1 MMGRFQFPR
10 REPLQMKAFSF
21 ALALLVVPT
30 LALAQNAS
38 RFDSGA
44 KVFRLDGGASSYAFG
59 VNGRG
64 ELQQLYWGGR
74 LDANDKFPQARP
86 KPGWASFD
94 TSYNNTPQE
103 YAGWGAGLFVEP
115 ALKVTFADGN
125 RDLVLHYESHTSTA
139 NGFDVVLKDIA
150 RPIFVTLHYAMDAES
165 GILGRSATI
174 ENRGANSVTV
184 EQAAA
189 AAWALPAGQYT
200 LNYLTGRWAGE
211 WTLNQEEV
219 RHGARVIESRR
230 GSTGHQSNP
239 WFAIQEGPSN
249 ENHGSVWF
257 GALAW
262 SGSWRITVEKD
273 QLDAV
278 RVTGGYNPFD
288 FGYVLKAGEKL
299 ETPVFYGGYSREGLG
314 GASRILHAY
323 EIAHI
328 LPRTAATAN
337 QTAPKPRPV
346 IYNSWEAT
354 EFRVNEAGQMALAEK
369 AAALGIDRFV
379 MDDGWFGQRKDD
391 HAGLGDWYVNKEKF
405 PNGLKQLIDK
415 VHTLGMDFGLWV
427 EPEMVNPDS
436 DLFRAHPDWV
446 LHFPGRPETEQRNQ
460 LVLNLAR
467 TDVRDYILG
476 FLDKLVSENDIA
488 FLKWD
493 YNRNWSEPGWDQLPA
508 AEQKKVYVSFT
519 DNLYWILS
527 ELRKK
532 HPKLEIESC
541 SGGGGRVDLGILR
554 YTDEVWPSDNTD
566 PFDRLT
572 QQDGFTYAYTPQVM
586 MAWVTDS
593 PHDLEH
599 QIRVTSIPYRMLS
612 SMQGSLGIGADIA
625 KWTPEDAA
633 TAKRLIA
640 AYHQVQPTIVQGA
653 LYRLISP
660 RDGSEFSATQTVR
673 ADKGQSVVFA
683 FIHSTQE
690 GRGFPTL
697 KLQGLDPAA
706 EYSLS
711 WIEGKAQ
718 PGTPTVASGAWWMN
732 HGIDFSDSF
741 RGDFQAMAFRLDKK

>member
-1 MMGRFQFPR
+1 
-10 REPLQMKAFSF
+10 
-21 ALALLVVPT
+21 
-30 LALAQNAS
+30 
-38 RFDSGA
+38 
-44 KVFRLDGGASSYAFG
+44 

-174 ENRGANSVTV
+174 ENRGSDFVTV

-299 ETPVFYGGYSREGLG
+299 ETPVFYGG
-314 GASRILHAY
+314 
-323 EIAHI
+323 
-328 LPRTAATAN
+328 
-337 QTAPKPRPV
+337 
-346 IYNSWEAT
+346 
-354 EFRVNEAGQMALAEK
+354 
-369 AAALGIDRFV
+369 
-379 MDDGWFGQRKDD
+379 
-391 HAGLGDWYVNKEKF
+391 
-405 PNGLKQLIDK
+405 
-415 VHTLGMDFGLWV
+415 
-427 EPEMVNPDS
+427 
-436 DLFRAHPDWV
+436 
-446 LHFPGRPETEQRNQ
+446 
-460 LVLNLAR
+460 
-467 TDVRDYILG
+467 
-476 FLDKLVSENDIA
+476 
-488 FLKWD
+488 
-493 YNRNWSEPGWDQLPA
+493 
-508 AEQKKVYVSFT
+508 
-519 DNLYWILS
+519 
-527 ELRKK
+527 
-532 HPKLEIESC
+532 
-541 SGGGGRVDLGILR
+541 
-554 YTDEVWPSDNTD
+554 
-566 PFDRLT
+566 
-572 QQDGFTYAYTPQVM
+572 
-586 MAWVTDS
+586 
-593 PHDLEH
+593 
-599 QIRVTSIPYRMLS
+599 
-612 SMQGSLGIGADIA
+612 
-625 KWTPEDAA
+625 
-633 TAKRLIA
+633 
-640 AYHQVQPTIVQGA
+640 
-653 LYRLISP
+653 
-660 RDGSEFSATQTVR
+660 
-673 ADKGQSVVFA
+673 
-683 FIHSTQE
+683 
-690 GRGFPTL
+690 
-697 KLQGLDPAA
+697 
-706 EYSLS
+706 
-711 WIEGKAQ
+711 
-718 PGTPTVASGAWWMN
+718 
-732 HGIDFSDSF
+732 
-741 RGDFQAMAFRLDKK
+741 